1 MDEKNKIIA
10 NFKKQISEIK
20 KHNKFYYTNDN
31 PIISDAKYDE
41 LKRNLLEQEKKFPFL
56 KKIDSVSKLVGAKPS
71 NKFKKIKHLKPM
83 LSLSN
88 TFDKNGI
95 KIF

>member
-41 LKRNLLEQEKKFPFL
+41 LKRNLLEQEKNFLFL
-56 KKIDSVSKLVGAKPS
+56 KKLTCK
-71 NKFKKIKHLKPM
+71 
-83 LSLSN
+83 
-88 TFDKNGI
+88 
-95 KIF
+95 

>member
-41 LKRNLLEQEKKFPFL
+41 LKE
-56 KKIDSVSKLVGAKPS
+56 IY
-71 NKFKKIKHLKPM
+71 
-83 LSLSN
+83 
-88 TFDKNGI
+88 
-95 KIF
+95 